1 MKGGEIM
8 KKLTKLFAIVAMT
21 MSLAM
26 TALPM
31 VALAQVIDTD
41 PGEFPTGFTATDVGL
56 GDNDLLTTV
65 NNIIKVL
72 LGLLGILAVLL
83 ILWGGFIWMTAAG
96 DTDKVEKAKKLI
108 ISGIIGLVIIF
119 AAYAIAQFVITN
131 LATATGA
138 V

>member
-1 MKGGEIM
+1 M
-8 KKLTKLFAIVAMT
+8 KKLTKLFAIAVIA

-26 TALPM
+26 AGLPM
-31 VALAQVIDTD
+31 VALAQLVGDTGTGDIPEGFD
-41 PGEFPTGFTATDVGL
+41 PGL
-56 GDNDLLTTV
+56 GQNDLITTI
-65 NNIIKVL
+65 NSIIKVL

-96 DTDKVEKAKKLI
+96 DTDKVDKAKKLI

-119 AAYAIAQFVITN
+119 AAYAIATFVISN
-131 LATATGA
+131 LANATGA